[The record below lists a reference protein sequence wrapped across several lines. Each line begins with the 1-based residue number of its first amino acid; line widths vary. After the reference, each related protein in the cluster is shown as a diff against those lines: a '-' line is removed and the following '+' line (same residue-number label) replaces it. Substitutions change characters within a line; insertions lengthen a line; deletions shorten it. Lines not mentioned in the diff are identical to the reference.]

1 MTGGIFLTVICGDDS
16 RLCHG
21 DDVPAYRDRRGS
33 MGVQEFLRGVVVL
46 FGRSTRNRSCW
57 TLWSYGTRRWSRI
70 GSLCQ
75 LLREP
80 QGSLAHGLSL
90 HCSCTCAAETRSTH
104 PRSLLQDRHAWSH
117 LLRAVPVLLSHHW
130 PSTCSRVACC
140 LARAHAC
147 GIEPSRPS
155 VLRRASDPRRAA
167 PASTS
172 AWVEGAR
179 RA

>member
-1 MTGGIFLTVICGDDS
+1 ML
-16 RLCHG
+16 
-21 DDVPAYRDRRGS
+21 
-33 MGVQEFLRGVVVL
+33 
-46 FGRSTRNRSCW
+46 W
-57 TLWSYGTRRWSRI
+57 TYGTRRWSQI

-80 QGSLAHGLSL
+80 QGSLAHRLSL
-90 HCSCTCAAETRSTH
+90 HSSCACAAETRSTH

-179 RA
+179 RAWLHRGTQPPPTPGSAHPTALCHCAASPSKLATP